1 MSFFFPSSSLTS
13 VNLSPSDR
21 CGTSANLSHH
31 RSVPPMPFDN
41 EMGFKRKGQRGKKR
55 RKESNASSRTPGSW
69 ERIMVWQRDGVIVWE
84 LPLGTTDPCWKH
96 PTSKR
101 PKLWPHKGSVPSH
114 LPVSTSL
121 CEGGQ
126 LTQQMW
132 VAKGKEL
139 NLAQTQRSCTSTD
152 PQPRER

>member
-1 MSFFFPSSSLTS
+1 MSFFFSPSSSLTS

-31 RSVPPMPFDN
+31 RSVPPTPFDN
-41 EMGFKRKGQRGKKR
+41 EMGFKRKGQRGKKKK

-101 PKLWPHKGSVPSH
+101 PKLWPHKGSVPSQ

-121 CEGGQ
+121 CEGGSSHSRCG
-126 LTQQMW
+126 QQR
-132 VAKGKEL
+132 GK
-139 NLAQTQRSCTSTD
+139 S
-152 PQPRER
+152 